1 MALGAFWLI
10 RRLRGPMTPPE
21 APTVLAVHEP
31 AQPLAPRELSTE
43 ELIRR
48 VEASKYE

>member
-1 MALGAFWLI
+1 
-10 RRLRGPMTPPE
+10 
-21 APTVLAVHEP
+21 VHEP